1 MRSENRELWL
11 SRVSAY
17 RESGMSTRTWCQEN
31 NVSITALRYWL
42 RKTEND
48 QSTTKDQHE
57 FVQILSSSLES
68 RNFVPATIR
77 LGMISIEIS
86 DSCHPDT
93 IKNIIDAL
101 KSYA

>member
-1 MRSENRELWL
+1 VENR
-11 SRVSAY
+11 S
-17 RESGMSTRTWCQEN
+17 
-31 NVSITALRYWL
+31 
-42 RKTEND
+42 
-48 QSTTKDQHE
+48 
-57 FVQILSSSLES
+57 
-68 RNFVPATIR
+68 FVPATIR